1 MTPSRLGR
9 LVAAGACLVLTVVG
23 AACSS
28 GSGSASTGTTV
39 APPGCHTGAAT
50 VHVVLSDQTPVPVVR
65 IPTGGC
71 VAVTVPRSPFRHTP
85 TGPTRVVPAG
95 RLVPVSDSLLPGGTR
110 VAYYT
115 AARPGTATVTATVPL
130 HTDQLVPQWSA
141 LVIIV

>member
-9 LVAAGACLVLTVVG
+9 RVAAGACALLALVG
-23 AACSS
+23 AACAS
-28 GSGSASTGTTV
+28 GPASTATTV

-50 VHVVLSDQTPVPVVR
+50 VHVVLSDRSPVPVVR

-85 TGPTRVVPAG
+85 TGPTRTTPAG
-95 RLVPVSDSLLPGGTR
+95 RLVPVSDSLLPNGTR

-115 AARPGTATVTATVPL
+115 AARRGTATVVATVPL
-130 HTDQLVPQWSA
+130 TTDQLVPQWSA